1 MIKLYNADC
10 LEVMKTMPDKSVPVA
25 FTSPPYNRKRNDKYK
40 YYDDRIDDYY
50 KFMCD
55 FTDEL
60 LRIAYRNVFIN
71 IQKNYY
77 NKKDVHKYIGKY
89 SDKIYENF
97 IWVKSNPLPA
107 NGLNVTNSYE
117 YVLCFGMWL
126 KSNKT
131 YTKNSL
137 TTSVAKMHKDH
148 KAVMNQEVSDFFI
161 SNFTQDNDEII
172 DPFGGLMTTGLS
184 CIKYNRNFIGI
195 EKSKEYYDIAV
206 KRIEDACGNAI
217 QQRL

>member
-1 MIKLYNADC
+1 METKIIQGDC
-10 LEVMKTMPDKSVPVA
+10 LQVMKMFEDKSIPVA

-50 KFMCD
+50 KFLCD

-60 LRIAYRNVFIN
+60 LRITYRNVFIN

-77 NKKDVHKYIGKY
+77 NKKEVHKYIGKY

-97 IWVKSNPLPA
+97 IWIKSNPLPA

-117 YVLCFGMWL
+117 YILCFGIWL
-126 KSNKT
+126 KSNRT
-131 YTKNSL
+131 YTKNSII
-137 TTSVAKMHKDH
+137 TPVSQMPKEH
-148 KAVMNQEVSDFFI
+148 KAVMNQDVSDFFI
-161 SNFTQDNDEII
+161 QNFTQKNDTII
-172 DPFGGLMTTGLS
+172 DPFAGLMTTGLS

-195 EKSKEYYDIAV
+195 EKEKEHIELGKKILEKRSKHEN
-206 KRIEDACGNAI
+206 ES
-217 QQRL
+217 